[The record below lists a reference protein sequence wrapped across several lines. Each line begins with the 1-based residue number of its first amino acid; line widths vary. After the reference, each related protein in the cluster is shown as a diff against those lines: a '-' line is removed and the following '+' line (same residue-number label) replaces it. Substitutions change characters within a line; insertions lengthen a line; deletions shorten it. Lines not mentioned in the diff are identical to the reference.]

1 MLLRTEN
8 NWKKKLSPEDES
20 RLNEM
25 LERTG
30 VHRPAYSV
38 AEDIKIAQLWCA
50 LIEMRKENTH
60 LKERLSRLEYL
71 MDGFVS
77 RATSLELNKQDVLES
92 HKRF

>member
-1 MLLRTEN
+1 MLLRTEH
-8 NWKKKLSPEDES
+8 NWKKKLALEDEN

-38 AEDIKIAQLWCA
+38 AEEIKTAQLWCA
-50 LIEMRKENTH
+50 LIEIKKENLH

-77 RATSLELNKQDVLES
+77 RATSLELNKQEILDS